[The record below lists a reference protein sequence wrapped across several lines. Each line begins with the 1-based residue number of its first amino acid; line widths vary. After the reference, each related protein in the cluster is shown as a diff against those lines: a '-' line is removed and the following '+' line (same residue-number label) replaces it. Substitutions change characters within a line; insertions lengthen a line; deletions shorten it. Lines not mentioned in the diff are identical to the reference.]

1 MGLNLTPG
9 TAAVLP
15 KTGFLAGASQDLR
28 DLLARVATEVVLSG
42 DDVLFEQGDDGDAL
56 YVVVAGGIELSVV
69 SREGRKLSLDVVG
82 PGAMFGEIA
91 LFDPTARTASAT
103 AVGET
108 RLLRV
113 RNGDILGELRNA
125 PELAIDLVRLAGQ
138 RMRWMG
144 RQLHEQVFLPM
155 PSRLACKILHLTETE
170 WGAGDTLDM
179 SQSELADFV
188 GATREA
194 VSKTLSGWKA
204 RGVIEATRGG
214 LHILDR
220 EALQTLADFDYI

>member
-1 MGLNLTPG
+1 MGLRLAGDPDPT
-9 TAAVLP
+9 LP
-15 KTGFLAGASQDLR
+15 NSGFLAAASPDLR
-28 DLLARVATEVVLSG
+28 SLLSRVATEVTLA
-42 DDVLFEQGDDGDAL
+42 DDEVLFEQGDEGDAL
-56 YVVVAGGIELSVV
+56 YVIVTGAIELSVL
-69 SREGRKLSLDVVG
+69 SREGRKLSLDVIG
-82 PGAMFGEIA
+82 PGAIFGEIA
-91 LFDPTARTASAT
+91 LFDPTTRTASAT
-103 AVGET
+103 AQGQT

-113 RNGDILGELRNA
+113 RNGDILAELRKA
-125 PELAIDLVRLAGQ
+125 PELAIDMVRLAGQ
-138 RMRWMG
+138 RMRWMA

-155 PSRLACKILHLTETE
+155 PSRLARKILHLTETE

-214 LHILDR
+214 LRITDR